1 MIKFTEKQVILLHE
15 QIIKETGGETGLRD
29 ASLLESALLSPFQSF
44 NDKDL
49 FPSIQAKAAR
59 LGYGITKNHPFIDGN
74 KRIGA
79 HLMLLFLYFNNVELS
94 YTQKE
99 LSEII
104 LMIASSEKN
113 YEDLLD
119 WIIEHQIWYK
129 YIGFELL
136 LREIVCIGSLFL
148 CLCI

>member
-29 ASLLESALLSPFQSF
+29 TSLLESALLSPFQSF

>member
-119 WIIEHQIWYK
+119 WIIEHQI
-129 YIGFELL
+129 
-136 LREIVCIGSLFL
+136 
-148 CLCI
+148 

>member
-1 MIKFTEKQVILLHE
+1 MTKFTEKQVILLHE

-29 ASLLESALLSPFQSF
+29 TSLLESALLSPFQSF

-79 HLMLLFLYFNNVELS
+79 H
-94 YTQKE
+94 
-99 LSEII
+99 
-104 LMIASSEKN
+104 
-113 YEDLLD
+113 
-119 WIIEHQIWYK
+119 
-129 YIGFELL
+129 
-136 LREIVCIGSLFL
+136 
-148 CLCI
+148 